1 MDNITKKS
9 SIKTLSKISNIVLF
23 IFPLLADLLGIAAL
37 FISNLQVWINDKI
50 GTVSGVVII
59 AILNVVFLFNIVFIM
74 EKKETKKSNKSKKFL
89 EGYGQLLK
97 NYTDYLTG
105 FENKCADIS
114 TVEDLY
120 EETSKCL
127 KTLIDEIGSIL
138 SDATGSKI
146 RVCIKAFPEKY
157 THRDVTQMKLMTFC
171 RSDKT
176 LMESARE
183 RKDRIEV
190 QKNTDFKLIMLNT
203 YPYFAFNNL
212 KNFENETKTEYE
224 NSSSKW
230 EKKYNATIVYPISK
244 CIGTEGGKD
253 LFQVLGFIC
262 VDTLSTK
269 AFSAEV
275 GPMCIKFIAS
285 LSCILYIFLDKC
297 ISYREKIEINNTNTE
312 RECVSK

>member
-1 MDNITKKS
+1 MF
-9 SIKTLSKISNIVLF
+9 LF
-23 IFPLLADLLGIAAL
+23 VFPLLADLLGVASL
-37 FISNLQVWINDKI
+37 FISNLQDWINDKI

-59 AILNVVFLFNIVFIM
+59 AILNFVFLFNIVFIM
-74 EKKETKKSNKSKKFL
+74 EKKATKKSNKSKKFL
-89 EGYGQLLK
+89 EGYGRLLK

-105 FENKCADIS
+105 FENKCAEIS
-114 TVEDLY
+114 PVEDLY

-190 QKNTDFKLIMLNT
+190 QKKHRLQVDNV
-203 YPYFAFNNL
+203 
-212 KNFENETKTEYE
+212 
-224 NSSSKW
+224 
-230 EKKYNATIVYPISK
+230 KYLSLF
-244 CIGTEGGKD
+244 CI
-253 LFQVLGFIC
+253 
-262 VDTLSTK
+262 
-269 AFSAEV
+269 
-275 GPMCIKFIAS
+275 
-285 LSCILYIFLDKC
+285 
-297 ISYREKIEINNTNTE
+297 
-312 RECVSK
+312 